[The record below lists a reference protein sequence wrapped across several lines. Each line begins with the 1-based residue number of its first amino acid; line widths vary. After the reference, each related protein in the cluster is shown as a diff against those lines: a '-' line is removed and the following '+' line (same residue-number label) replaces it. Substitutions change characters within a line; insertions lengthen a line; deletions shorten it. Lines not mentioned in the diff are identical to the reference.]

1 MTKMLVLD
9 GDFTARTVLSAA
21 LAHAGFGVKSA
32 SSLEEARALLASERF
47 DVLLLELELPDG
59 HGFDLLRELR
69 QSGAL
74 GGDSMR
80 VMVVTSMHQHAQLAR
95 SRTLGVDSYVTK
107 PFSPRELVALLRGCT
122 LAA

>member
-1 MTKMLVLD
+1 MTKVLVLD

-32 SSLEEARALLASERF
+32 STLHEARDLLARGSF
-47 DVLLLELELPDG
+47 DMLLLELELPDG

-69 QSGAL
+69 AAHLPEGHRL
-74 GGDSMR
+74 R
-80 VMVVTSMHQHAQLAR
+80 VMVVTAMHQHAYLAR
-95 SRTLGVDSYVTK
+95 SRSLGVDEYVTK
-107 PFSPRELVALLRGCT
+107 PFSPRDLVERLRGCT